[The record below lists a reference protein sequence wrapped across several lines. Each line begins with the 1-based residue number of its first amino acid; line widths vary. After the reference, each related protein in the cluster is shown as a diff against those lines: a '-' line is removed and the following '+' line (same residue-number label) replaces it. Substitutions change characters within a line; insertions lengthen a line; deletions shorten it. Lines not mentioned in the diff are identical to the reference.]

1 MDFIALNCNEP
12 PVNIDLMELSV
23 NGSVKRDPMEM
34 YLQSKYISSSNLKNA
49 LKTPRSFYYDW
60 ERVFEEKEKPHFQLG
75 TFAHMAFLEP
85 RLFELVKVEPN
96 CNQASKEFGIIMN
109 Y

>member
-1 MDFIALNCNEP
+1 
-12 PVNIDLMELSV
+12 MELSV

-60 ERVFEEKEKPHFQLG
+60 ERVLRRKRSL
-75 TFAHMAFLEP
+75 TF
-85 RLFELVKVEPN
+85 N
-96 CNQASKEFGIIMN
+96 
-109 Y
+109 

>member
-1 MDFIALNCNEP
+1 MEDFNIDDFSEGEELNPSAYNPEDYPTKETVLDFIALNCNEP

-60 ERVFEEKEKPHFQLG
+60 ERVLRRKRSL
-75 TFAHMAFLEP
+75 TF
-85 RLFELVKVEPN
+85 N
-96 CNQASKEFGIIMN
+96 
-109 Y
+109 